1 MLVVIIYARDYESN
15 AKSLKS
21 AILEEW
27 SDVKVNLLGTLKT
40 LYQIQ
45 LGKDIIYSDD
55 ATETNTNIINA
66 IKERL

>member
-1 MLVVIIYARDYESN
+1 MLVVIIYARGYESN

-27 SDVKVNLLGTLKT
+27 TDAKVNLIGTSKT

-45 LGKDIIYSDD
+45 LGKEIIYSDD
-55 ATETNTNIINA
+55 STETNTNIINA

>member
-21 AILEEW
+21 AIMEEW

>member
-21 AILEEW
+21 AIKEEW

>member
-27 SDVKVNLLGTLKT
+27 SDAKVNLIGTLKT

-45 LGKDIIYSDD
+45 LGKEIIYSDD
-55 ATETNTNIINA
+55 STETNTNIINA